1 MVRCWENC
9 SDANAS
15 FIFAVFFRAAELR
28 ALLKTRSGEINEL
41 VFAHF
46 SFGIIK
52 PSFGL
57 LHIFSH
63 INHSATPQSIAKTIK
78 NTGFIKEFLKTGNF
92 FINNLFIPIISKPC
106 SLGIWSIYNIA
117 CDFQKRLFGLL
128 NSGWLSS
135 FLEAMLYEQTLFF

>member
-52 PSFGL
+52 PSFGFF
-57 LHIFSH
+57 HVFSH
-63 INHSATPQSIAKTIK
+63 INHSATPQSTESRKNFLDTYKESLKTRYFFIK
-78 NTGFIKEFLKTGNF
+78 NS
-92 FINNLFIPIISKPC
+92 FIPLISELC
-106 SLGIWSIYNIA
+106 SLGIFHSYNIE
-117 CDFQKRLFGLL
+117 CGFQKILPCRLIV
-128 NSGWLSS
+128 LSS
-135 FLEAMLYEQTLFF
+135 VSFHRAKQLRQTLVF